1 MRGHDDLANRR
12 LLHPPQQLQKFHLA
26 RRRQRGFRF
35 VEDEDALLLATLLEE
50 AQKAFAMGMR
60 EEVWPALADFA
71 RRIVEI
77 SCDRKET
84 LCPEE
89 PAVGNFRQPART
101 QCL

>member
-1 MRGHDDLANRR
+1 MRGHDDLTDRG
-12 LLHPPQQLQKFHLA
+12 LLHSPHQLQKFHLA
-26 RRRQRGFRF
+26 RWRQRRFRF
-35 VEDEDALLLATLLEE
+35 VENEDALLLATLLEKP
-50 AQKAFAMGMR
+50 QKAFAMGMR
-60 EEVWPALADFA
+60 EEVWPALANFA

-89 PAVGNFRQPART
+89 PALGDLRQPARA